1 MAHLIIRH
9 KVADFAK
16 WKTAFDAHADARRK
30 AGSRGGT
37 LYRSADNPNETLIV
51 LEWDSVANAR
61 KFTQSSDLQ
70 ATMKRAGVVDQPTL
84 FFLDDGDPV
93 KF

>member
-1 MAHLIIRH
+1 MAHLVIRH
-9 KVADFAK
+9 KVTDFAK
-16 WKTAFDAHADARRK
+16 WKPLFDAHADARRK
-30 AGSRGGT
+30 AGSRGGK
-37 LYRSADNPNETLIV
+37 LYRSADNPNETVIV

-70 ATMKRAGVVDQPTL
+70 ETMKRAGVADQPTL
-84 FFLDDGDPV
+84 FFLDDGEPV

>member
-1 MAHLIIRH
+1 MSTLIIRH

-16 WKTAFDAHADARRK
+16 WKTAFDAHADTRRK
-30 AGSRGGT
+30 AGSRGGK

-70 ATMKRAGVVDQPTL
+70 ETMKRAGVTDQPTL
-84 FFLDDGDPV
+84 FFVDDGEPV

>member
-70 ATMKRAGVVDQPTL
+70 ETMKRAGVVDQPAL
-84 FFLDDGDPV
+84 FFLDDEEPV